1 MSENTKTCQEQDAK
15 KHYKLFRVTNSFPN
29 GDLIS
34 DYIGD
39 AVGHMESGATV
50 TSNTPRGSGYPL
62 GILKAERSAA
72 FKLTENRILTLP
84 EGDSLLEQ
92 ADIGSHPLS
101 FIRSFIEF
109 VELKRP
115 VTISGN
121 YFEGFDGERKAYV
134 VDIQMEEGEEP
145 KMYIMT
151 NRIHIHYLGDL
162 NQVFFGGRTVNKN
175 RVPKGLRWLA

>member
-1 MSENTKTCQEQDAK
+1 MSEKTNTCQEQDAK

-39 AVGHMESGATV
+39 AVGTMESGATV
-50 TSNTPRGSGYPL
+50 TSNTPRGSGYPV
-62 GILKAERSAA
+62 GTLKAERSAA

-115 VTISGN
+115 LRLKGK
-121 YFEGFDGERKAYV
+121 YFEGFDGNRKAFV
-134 VDIQMEEGEEP
+134 VNVEMEEGKKS

-151 NRIHIHYLGDL
+151 NHYLL
-162 NQVFFGGRTVNKN
+162 E
-175 RVPKGLRWLA
+175 GLENSRSS

>member
-1 MSENTKTCQEQDAK
+1 MSEKTNTCQEQDAK

-39 AVGHMESGATV
+39 AVGTMESGATV
-50 TSNTPRGSGYPL
+50 TSNTPRGSGYPV
-62 GILKAERSAA
+62 GTLKAERSAA
-72 FKLTENRILTLP
+72 FKLTENKILTLP
-84 EGDSLLEQ
+84 EGSSLLEQ
-92 ADIGSHPLS
+92 EKIGSHPLS

-115 VTISGN
+115 VSLEGK
-121 YFEGFDGERKAYV
+121 YYEGFDGNRKAFV
-134 VDIQMEEGEEP
+134 VDVQMEEGEEP

-151 NRIHIHYLGDL
+151 NSVI
-162 NQVFFGGRTVNKN
+162 VVS
-175 RVPKGLRWLA
+175 

>member
-1 MSENTKTCQEQDAK
+1 MSEKTNPCEESNVK

-39 AVGHMESGATV
+39 AVGHIQRGATV
-50 TSNTPRGSGYPL
+50 TSSTPRGTGYPV
-62 GILKAERSAA
+62 GTLKAERSAA
-72 FKLTENRILTLP
+72 FTLKENRILTLP

-115 VTISGN
+115 SSLRGK
-121 YFEGFDGERKAYV
+121 YFEGFDGLRKAFV
-134 VDIQMEEGEEP
+134 VDVQMEEGEEP
-145 KMYIMT
+145 KTYIMT
-151 NRIHIHYLGDL
+151 NRRY
-162 NQVFFGGRTVNKN
+162 VSV
-175 RVPKGLRWLA
+175 V

>member
-1 MSENTKTCQEQDAK
+1 MSEKTNTCQEQDAK

-39 AVGHMESGATV
+39 AVGTMESGATV
-50 TSNTPRGSGYPL
+50 TSNTPRGSGYPV
-62 GILKAERSAA
+62 GTLKAERSAA

-115 VTISGN
+115 SSLRGK
-121 YFEGFDGERKAYV
+121 YFEGFDGLRKAFV
-134 VDIQMEEGEEP
+134 VDVQMEEGEEP
-145 KMYIMT
+145 KTYIMT
-151 NRIHIHYLGDL
+151 NRRY
-162 NQVFFGGRTVNKN
+162 VSV
-175 RVPKGLRWLA
+175 V

>member
-1 MSENTKTCQEQDAK
+1 MSEKTNTCQEQDAK

-39 AVGHMESGATV
+39 AVGTMESGATV
-50 TSNTPRGSGYPL
+50 TSNTPRGSGYPV
-62 GILKAERSAA
+62 GTLKAERSAA

-115 VTISGN
+115 LRLQGK
-121 YFEGFDGERKAYV
+121 YFEAFDGTSLAFV
-134 VDIQMEEGEEP
+134 VEAVMKEGGEP
-145 KMYIMT
+145 TTYIMINVFMLWT
-151 NRIHIHYLGDL
+151 LFHIRI
-162 NQVFFGGRTVNKN
+162 
-175 RVPKGLRWLA
+175 